1 MRETHGRIQGRK
13 GQALRQRRLKRSNYL
28 CEDCRKR
35 GITKLA
41 DVVDHIKPL
50 SMGGEDVDE
59 NCQALCHDC
68 HDLKTAYESAH
79 SEAASFHPDWLQPS
93 AIPLTIVTGP
103 PCSGKTTHV
112 QQNAKPDDLVIDLDT
127 IMMNLDPKY
136 RHWTNQLE
144 SSLLYRAIRVRNALL
159 GSLERRTTGA
169 AWFIISAPSEAER
182 KWWQGKLGGTV
193 LLLHPGVEECNR
205 RAIKRGTPLAREGI
219 ERWERSSRMPWMP
232 KESRPKRQTIG
243 ADGWPVE

>member
-13 GQALRQRRLKRSNYL
+13 GQELRKRRLKRDPICRL
-28 CEDCRKR
+28 CNEK
-35 GITKLA
+35 GITRLSQ
-41 DVVDHIKPL
+41 VIDHIKPL

-59 NCQALCHDC
+59 NCQGLCHDC

-79 SEAASFHPDWLQPS
+79 SEAACFHPDWLQPS

-112 QQNAKPDDLVIDLDT
+112 QQHAKPHDLVIDLDT
-127 IMMNLDPKY
+127 IMMTLDPNY
-136 RHWTNQLE
+136 RHWTGDLN
-144 SSLLYRAIRVRNALL
+144 SSLLYRAVRVRNALL
-159 GSLERRTTGA
+159 GSLERRTHGD

-193 LLLHPGVEECNR
+193 LLLHPGVEECKR
-205 RAIKRGTPLAREGI
+205 RAILRNTPLAREGI
-219 ERWERSSRMPWMP
+219 ERWERSSRSPWMP

-243 ADGWPVE
+243 ADGWPIS